1 MMAASASA
9 RLRWHVSMHE
19 LSIAMSILDMAEE
32 EAEKYGGVAVQA
44 IHIKIGALSGVV
56 PQALMAA
63 YELAREQTPLENCR
77 LVVEETAGDELQ
89 VSALELAS

>member
-1 MMAASASA
+1 
-9 RLRWHVSMHE
+9 MHE

-32 EAEKYGGVAVQA
+32 EAEKHGGASALQA
-44 IHIKIGALSGVV
+44 IHIRIGALSGVV
-56 PQALMAA
+56 PRALIAA

-77 LVVEETAGDELQ
+77 LVVEEAPGDELQ